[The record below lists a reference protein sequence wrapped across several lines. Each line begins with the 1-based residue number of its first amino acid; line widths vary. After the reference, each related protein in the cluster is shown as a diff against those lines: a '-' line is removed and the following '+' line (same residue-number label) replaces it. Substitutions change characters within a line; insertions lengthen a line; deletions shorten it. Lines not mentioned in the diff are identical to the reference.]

1 MEKNNDNN
9 ENLVS
14 ENENKNN
21 DNITYINEKKIIICL
36 IIISLLL
43 IYYSLFFIHDINY
56 RGTIQDKKQVE
67 IEYSQKKDRNNISID
82 SNSSNNNNLIKNNN
96 TILNN
101 IIYNNSVNNNISS
114 GTNNGAENGETN
126 NPTQNIVNNKDR
138 FKIMQGTKEWKDLK
152 SLDIFRNEYFN
163 NNSIIAPG
171 VHGKYSF
178 TVENYKEN
186 KVKYNLEFIEENVYN
201 INMVYK
207 LKLNGVYIAGNEN
220 EFVKYEE
227 LNKKDL
233 VVEANSND
241 LFTIEW
247 KWQDDK
253 NDTQI
258 GKTEDANYK
267 LKIKV
272 DAYEI

>member
-9 ENLVS
+9 KNLVS
-14 ENENKNN
+14 ENENN

-67 IEYSQKKDRNNISID
+67 IEYSQNKDRNNVSTY
-82 SNSSNNNNLIKNNN
+82 SNNSKNNN
-96 TILNN
+96 VSKNNN

-114 GTNNGAENGETN
+114 GTNNGANNGETN
-126 NPTQNIVNNKDR
+126 NPTENIVDNKDR
-138 FKIMQGTKEWKDLK
+138 FKIMQGTKEWKELK
-152 SLDIFRNEYFN
+152 SLDIFRNKYFN

-171 VHGKYSF
+171 VYGKYSF
-178 TVENYKEN
+178 TVENYREN
-186 KVKYNLEFIEENVYN
+186 KVKYNLDFIEENIYN

-207 LKLNGVYIAGNEN
+207 LKLNGDYIAGNEE
-220 EFVKYEE
+220 EFVKYEA
-227 LNKKDL
+227 LNKDGL
-233 VVEANSND
+233 EIEANSND

-258 GKTEDANYK
+258 GKTEGANYK
-267 LKIKV
+267 LKIKI